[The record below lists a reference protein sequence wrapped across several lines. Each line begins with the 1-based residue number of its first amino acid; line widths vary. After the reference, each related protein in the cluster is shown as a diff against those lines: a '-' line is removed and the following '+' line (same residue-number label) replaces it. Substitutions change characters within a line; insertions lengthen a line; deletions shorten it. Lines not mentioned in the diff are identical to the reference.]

1 VRGTTAKAIRRRQK
15 AEGETTKCPAKVK
28 NDFRV
33 FLFMVWKHLN
43 LPDPTRVQYDIAKYL
58 QHGPKRSIIQGFRG
72 VGKSWITAAYVC
84 WRLLL
89 NPQEKILVVSAS
101 KQRSDDFSTFTLKLI
116 KEIPILKHLAPRPDQ
131 RESKISFDVA
141 PAQAAQAPSVK
152 AAGIFG
158 MITGSRA
165 TLVIAD
171 DVEIAQNALTQDMRD
186 KLIKA
191 VAEFEA
197 IIVPE
202 GHSRIV
208 FLGTPQTEE
217 SIYKALRLKQ
227 YESAIW
233 PARYPT
239 LASIQDPF
247 NDPYKGGLAPMLVLE
262 LEKDPDLA
270 GKPTDPQRF
279 NDTDLIEREASYG
292 RSGFT
297 LQFMLDTTLSDADRF
312 PLRTSDIIVAQFMD
326 LKAPVGIQYGSAKE
340 QQIAD
345 IPRIGFRG
353 DRWHRPLFFD
363 KDTWQEFQGVLLSVD
378 PSGRGGDETGYAVT
392 AHLHGKIFV
401 LAAGGLKGGYDEF
414 VLVKLA
420 KLAKRYAVNEVLI
433 ESNFGD
439 GMFASIL
446 KPVLARIHPCA
457 VEEVRHNIQKERRII
472 DTLEPVLNS
481 HRLVV
486 HEDVVRDDLGR
497 LTSSVS
503 GDGIVEEAGGVMFS
517 LFYQMTR
524 ITKDRG
530 SLRHDDRLDALSI
543 GVAYW
548 VECMARDERKSE
560 EDHKAEL
567 LDIELENFMEGIL
580 GTKPSNRWISLTGR
594 D

>member
-1 VRGTTAKAIRRRQK
+1 VRGATAKTIRRRQK
-15 AEGETTKCPAKVK
+15 AEGETAKCPAKVK
-28 NDFRV
+28 KDFRV
-33 FLFMVWKHLN
+33 FLFLVWKHLN
-43 LPDPTRVQYDIAKYL
+43 LPEPTRVQYDIAKYL

-89 NPQEKILVVSAS
+89 NPQDKILVVSAS

-116 KEIPILKHLAPRPDQ
+116 KEIPILKHLSPRPDQ

-141 PAQAAQAPSVK
+141 PSQAAQAPSVK

-165 TLVIAD
+165 NLIVAD

-191 VAEFEA
+191 VTEFEA

-202 GHSRIV
+202 GNSRIV

-217 SIYKALRLKQ
+217 SIYKALRLKF
-227 YESAIW
+227 YETSIW

-239 LASIQDPF
+239 LVSISDPF
-247 NDPYKGGLAPMLVLE
+247 NDPYKGGLAPMLSEE
-262 LEKDPDLA
+262 LKTKPDLA

-279 NDTDLIEREASYG
+279 GDTDLIEREASYG

-297 LQFMLDTTLSDADRF
+297 LQFLLDTTLSDVDRF

-326 LKAPVGIQYGSAKE
+326 KKAPIGIQYGSSPE

-353 DRWHRPLFFD
+353 DRWHRPLYYD
-363 KDTWQEFQGVLLSVD
+363 KDTWREFEGVLLSVD

-392 AHLHGKIFV
+392 AQLHGKIFL

-420 KLAKRYAVNEVLI
+420 KLAKRYGVNEVLI

-439 GMFASIL
+439 GMFTSIL
-446 KPVLARIHPCA
+446 SPVMAKVHPCA
-457 VEEVRHNIQKERRII
+457 ITEIRHNIQKERRII

-481 HRLVV
+481 HRLVI
-486 HEDVVRDDLGR
+486 HEDVVRGEMGR

-503 GDGIVEEAGGVMFS
+503 GDGIVEEKGGVMFS

-530 SLRHDDRLDALSI
+530 SLRHDDRLDALAI
-543 GVAYW
+543 GVSYW
-548 VECMARDERKSE
+548 VEWMARDENKAE
-560 EDHKAEL
+560 EDHREKL
-567 LDIELENFMEGIL
+567 LDLELQKFMEGVT
-580 GTKPSNRWISLTGR
+580 GYKPQERWIQVKGR
-594 D
+594 